1 MRPLA
6 LELEAFGPFAAKEE
20 VDFSALTE
28 LGLYLVAGDTGA
40 GKTSL
45 FDAMVYALYG
55 KVPGARGDGVV
66 RLRSDFAK
74 DAATTSV
81 TLEIEV
87 NDARWRVHRTPTQ
100 QRDKQRGEGTTEVPA
115 KATLERYDGRAWQE
129 EAAGKRPVDGRI
141 LDLLGLDHEQFSQVV
156 LLPQGKFDQV
166 LRADSGDRESFSRL
180 DSERDIVERFEH
192 PRARLRVVFGN
203 VLELEDGLRHL

>member
-55 KVPGARGDGVV
+55 KVPGPRGMG
-66 RLRSDFAK
+66 S
-74 DAATTSV
+74 
-81 TLEIEV
+81 
-87 NDARWRVHRTPTQ
+87 
-100 QRDKQRGEGTTEVPA
+100 
-115 KATLERYDGRAWQE
+115 
-129 EAAGKRPVDGRI
+129 
-141 LDLLGLDHEQFSQVV
+141 
-156 LLPQGKFDQV
+156 
-166 LRADSGDRESFSRL
+166 
-180 DSERDIVERFEH
+180 
-192 PRARLRVVFGN
+192 
-203 VLELEDGLRHL
+203 